1 MDDFLK
7 DWQMVSAFLIGA
19 AGIYRWWL
27 KPTLDWRKDM
37 EKWQVLVD
45 SRLNSGDKR
54 FDTLCTEIHELKS
67 ELQTVQQTLARI
79 EGKMTNSV
87 WQGVGNAS

>member
-1 MDDFLK
+1 
-7 DWQMVSAFLIGA
+7 
-19 AGIYRWWL
+19 
-27 KPTLDWRKDM
+27 M
-37 EKWQVLVD
+37 EPLVA
-45 SRLNSGDKR
+45 RVQPRVDKR